1 MTTTLLC
8 VLCLCVGFLAGIA
21 LDDAFDLYRASRK
34 ERRMSKIGKPN
45 NRTVLGVLLSIAVA
59 LQLGVG
65 LLLIDARRDLASSER
80 RGVEVAENLA
90 VYTDCTTRWQQSFA
104 SAYRARIESSTA
116 ASDALE
122 EVIRAV
128 DAESPDRFRAS
139 VDAYLLLRD
148 QQINDQKRNPYPP
161 LPDELCGE
169 KP

>member
-1 MTTTLLC
+1 MTALLC
-8 VLCLCVGFLAGIA
+8 ALSLGVGFLAGIA
-21 LDDAFDLYRASRK
+21 LDDALDLYRASRK
-34 ERRMSKIGKPN
+34 ERRMSRTKPAG
-45 NRTVLGVLLSIAVA
+45 RTILGVLLSVAVA

-65 LLLIDARRDLASSER
+65 VLIIFERAARQDYA
-80 RGVEVAENLA
+80 
-90 VYTDCTTRWQQSFA
+90 DCTTRWQQEFA

-122 EVIRAV
+122 QVVRAV
-128 DAESPDRFRAS
+128 DAENPDRFRES

-148 QQINDQKRNPYPP
+148 QQIKDQKRNPYPP